1 MRWRTT
7 IALGMLGAAVAT
19 PDLAQAQFSPQG
31 LIGGITRPFRQ
42 MLGHLGH
49 YPRGHRHRTAAAD
62 SQAAAGAPSN
72 EMPAPQ
78 EHGLAGPALR
88 PGQTPTRTFSALH
101 SGRTTMH
108 RACAVAAL
116 T

>member
-31 LIGGITRPFRQ
+31 LLGGITRPFRQ

-49 YPRGHRHRTAAAD
+49 YPRGHRHSHGSRRFTG
-62 SQAAAGAPSN
+62 SRSGA
-72 EMPAPQ
+72 
-78 EHGLAGPALR
+78 LK
-88 PGQTPTRTFSALH
+88 
-101 SGRTTMH
+101 
-108 RACAVAAL
+108 
-116 T
+116 

>member
-7 IALGMLGAAVAT
+7 IALGMLGAAVAS

-49 YPRGHRHRTAAAD
+49 YPRGHRPRTAAAD
-62 SQAAAGAPSN
+62 SQAAAAAPSN
-72 EMPAPQ
+72 
-78 EHGLAGPALR
+78 
-88 PGQTPTRTFSALH
+88 PT
-101 SGRTTMH
+101 
-108 RACAVAAL
+108 
-116 T
+116 